1 MAAELKSSHGCVYA
15 CLMPASSTVAVA
27 LSIICWLLP
36 GSAFAGPSAPRPPD
50 RILLA
55 QAAPPPQAS
64 SVEIS
69 YWNSIKD
76 KTDPGDFRVYL
87 DVWPTGL
94 YAAEARARIE
104 RLSGRAA
111 TPSAPPIPAVPATP
125 AAPVAPANAPL
136 QDCAEC
142 PQMIP
147 IAAGAFAMGS
157 TELFTFE
164 APVHN
169 VTIRKPFYMGRTEVT
184 YDEWDACVM
193 AKGCDFSPDDRGA
206 GRGKRPVGNLSWEDT
221 QQYVAWLSKKTGQ
234 IYRLPSEAEWEYAA
248 RAGRPTTY
256 SWGKMME
263 KARANCSGCDG
274 PRSTAAIAV
283 ATYPPND
290 FGLHDMS
297 GNLAEWVEDCWND
310 SYRSAPANGSAWVKS
325 GCKERVLRGGSF
337 SNDPRYVRSASR
349 FKYDF
354 DVRFQTNGFRVV
366 RER

>member
-1 MAAELKSSHGCVYA
+1 MADEPDVSRTSGFPLPIAAPGPMAFAL
-15 CLMPASSTVAVA
+15 CLF
-27 LSIICWLLP
+27 IWLAP
-36 GSAFAGPSAPRPPD
+36 HPAFAGPSVPGAFVTAQTRPTPP
-50 RILLA
+50 
-55 QAAPPPQAS
+55 AADTTS
-64 SVEIS
+64 LETR

-76 KTDPGDFRVYL
+76 KSELGDFRIYL
-87 DVWPTGL
+87 DAWPNGL

-104 RLSGRAA
+104 QLSGKAA
-111 TPSAPPIPAVPATP
+111 AP

-157 TELFTFE
+157 TELFRFE

-169 VTIRKPFYMGRTEVT
+169 VTIRKPFYIGRTEVT

-193 AKGCDFSPDDRGA
+193 AKGCDFSPDDRGV

-221 QQYVAWLSKKTGQ
+221 QQYVAWLSKRTGQ
-234 IYRLPSEAEWEYAA
+234 SYRLPSEAEWEYAA

-256 SWGKMME
+256 YWGKMME

-274 PRSTAAIAV
+274 PRSTTAV
-283 ATYPPND
+283 TVASYPPNE
-290 FGLHDMS
+290 FGLYDMS
-297 GNLAEWVEDCWND
+297 GNVAEWVEDCWND
-310 SYRSAPANGSAWVKS
+310 SYRSAPADGSAWVKS

-337 SNDPRYVRSASR
+337 SNEPRYVRSASR

-366 RER
+366 RQR